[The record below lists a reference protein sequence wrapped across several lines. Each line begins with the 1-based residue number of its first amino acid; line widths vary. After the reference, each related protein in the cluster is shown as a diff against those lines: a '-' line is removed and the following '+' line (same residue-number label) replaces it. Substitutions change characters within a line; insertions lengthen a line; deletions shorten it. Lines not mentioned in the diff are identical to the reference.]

1 MLCHRRYRHDRPAFT
16 EFRSALKFGCEEV
29 VITFTAKSWKTT
41 LLVIVLMLVLC
52 PGAWPQVME
61 EARDEPIRPS
71 PNPMNVTTD
80 ALLLR
85 PIGLVMIPVTAIIY
99 VISYPFAKASGSEEE
114 TYQSLVGDTIEYT
127 FKRPL
132 GEGAPFE

>member
-1 MLCHRRYRHDRPAFT
+1 MF
-16 EFRSALKFGCEEV
+16 S
-29 VITFTAKSWKTT
+29 AKSWQAA
-41 LLVIVLMLVLC
+41 LLAVVLVLVLC
-52 PGAWPQVME
+52 PGVWSQVLE
-61 EARDEPIRPS
+61 DERDEPVRQS

-99 VISYPFAKASGSEEE
+99 VISYPFAKASGSQEE
-114 TYQSLVGDTIEYT
+114 TYQSLVGDTIAYT

>member
-1 MLCHRRYRHDRPAFT
+1 M
-16 EFRSALKFGCEEV
+16 
-29 VITFTAKSWKTT
+29 FTAKSWKTT
-41 LLVIVLMLVLC
+41 LLVTILVLVLSA
-52 PGAWPQVME
+52 GAWSQELE
-61 EARDEPIRPS
+61 EERERPVRPS

-80 ALLLR
+80 VLLLR

-99 VISYPFAKASGSEEE
+99 VLSYPFAKASESEEQ